1 MKKSIFLVMI
11 TVMTVF
17 TTKAQVAINTTNSAP
32 NNFSMLDV
40 SGSQKGIL
48 IPRMTTADRTG
59 MAGSMGVTE
68 EGLTVYDT
76 DTKSFWFWDG
86 SAWTAV
92 GSAAMSNDKDW
103 FKEGTTDAPND
114 INDKMYHMGQVAI
127 GKNTATSQLDIYSAT
142 QETLFNAKLENP
154 NDVALRL
161 GASIDLDGAPIT
173 THGKV
178 GVYTTVG
185 GDPGTSS
192 YPILEGFEADI
203 IGENGVD
210 KDQYGLYTYV
220 TGDNAGIHAGLS
232 TYLNGGSTG
241 DRYANYNYISG
252 SSSGKNFL
260 FYGYDNNS
268 GDGVHFGNFNLLTG
282 SGNGVQYGG
291 YNRIWNSGTGKQV
304 GIFNEIYSKGAS
316 AHAGTINL
324 IGAKTQPENPN
335 NITPVS
341 GDSDGKRIGSINT
354 ILGDGD
360 GLHVGGSNVILS
372 TGNGTHLG
380 MGNVLGHNY
389 VTNTNTSTTGYH
401 LGTLN
406 MLTDLG
412 AATHVGSA
420 NVMGIVLDPNDPTNF
435 TPVTGDSDAKR
446 IGELNTIG
454 GDGNGQHFGI
464 INSLLSTGS
473 GELVGTSNVIGYD
486 FYTQQATNA
495 SGDEV
500 GTLNSVNSTGAGL
513 HYGNVNFIGYD
524 HINKTEINSDG
535 IHVGTGNL
543 LAGGQTGSALQGLQ
557 VGTSNVII
565 AKSDVTSA
573 TSLGL
578 QYGSMNIIGRN
589 PSEPLSGNTNNGDGT
604 HYATYNEVADSGDG
618 LHIASFNK
626 VTADGAGQHI
636 AVFGEVDAADNT
648 AFAGA
653 FKGDVTARNYVTTIP
668 FLSGRKLTNTNSSY
682 ADYLYVG
689 SALDPTIFNKL
700 GQIEVKMIVRVYS
713 KSGSNSSH
721 IFRLHA
727 KNNTQ
732 DIFPIDQNDT
742 WTWTAFPSGRYMVS
756 SEWKVWNAGTD
767 NWYLSLNTKNVGGN
781 SISIDQ
787 VYILVRPVQF

>member
-1 MKKSIFLVMI
+1 MMKKSIFLVMI
-11 TVMTVF
+11 TFMTIL

-48 IPRMTTADRTG
+48 IPRISTDDRTT
-59 MAGSMGVTE
+59 MAGSMGITE

-86 SAWTAV
+86 AAWTAL
-92 GSAAMSNDKDW
+92 GAGAITGDKDW
-103 FKEGTTDAPND
+103 FKEGTSDAPTD
-114 INDKMYHMGQVAI
+114 ISDKMYHMGQVAI
-127 GKNTATSQLDIYSAT
+127 GKNTATSQLDIYSTT
-142 QETLFNAKLENP
+142 QETLFNAKLENA

-161 GASIDLDGAPIT
+161 GASIDLDGTPIT
-173 THGKV
+173 TNGKV
-178 GVYTTVG
+178 GVYSTVG
-185 GDPGTSS
+185 GDPGSAN
-192 YPILEGFEADI
+192 YAVLEGFEAAV
-203 IGENGVD
+203 IGQNDVD
-210 KDQYGLYTYV
+210 KDQYGIYTYV
-220 TGDNAGIHAGLS
+220 TGDNAGVHAGLS
-232 TYLNGGSTG
+232 TYLDGGSTG
-241 DRYANYNYISG
+241 DRYANYNFISG
-252 SSSGKNFL
+252 SSSGKNYL

-268 GDGVHFGNFNLLTG
+268 GDGVHFGNFNMMTG
-282 SGNGVQYGG
+282 TGNGVQYGSF
-291 YNRIWNSGTGKQV
+291 NRIWNSGTGKQV
-304 GIFNEIYSKGAS
+304 GTFNEIYSKGAS
-316 AHAGTINL
+316 AHTGTINL
-324 IGAKTQPENPN
+324 LGARIQPENPT
-335 NITPVS
+335 NIGPVT

-354 ILGDGD
+354 ILGDGG
-360 GLHVGGSNVILS
+360 GLHVGATNVILS
-372 TGNGTHLG
+372 TGNGFHLG
-380 MGNVLGHNY
+380 ISNVLGHNY
-389 VTNTNTSTTGYH
+389 ATNTNTSTTGYH

-412 AATHVGSA
+412 AAPHVGAS
-420 NVMGIVLDPNDPTNF
+420 NVLGIVIDPNDPTNY

-473 GELVGTSNVIGYD
+473 GELVGTSNVIGYN

-535 IHVGTGNL
+535 FHIGTGNL
-543 LAGGQTGSALQGLQ
+543 LAGGQTGNALKGLQ

-618 LHIASFNK
+618 LHIASYNK
-626 VTADGAGQHI
+626 VAADGAGQHI
-636 AVFGEVDAADNT
+636 AVYGEVDDSDTT
-648 AFAGA
+648 AMAGV
-653 FKGDVTARNYVTTIP
+653 FKGYTTSNNQVSTIN
-668 FLSGRKLTNTNSSY
+668 LYSAAEYNVMNTTMQDLTY
-682 ADYLYVG
+682 MEAG
-689 SALDPTIFNKL
+689 FDPTLYNRL
-700 GQIEVKMIVRVYS
+700 GNIQVKVVVRVTS
-713 KSGSNSSH
+713 SGPSGNEFQLRAQNGSGSTIVISNS
-721 IFRLHA
+721 
-727 KNNTQ
+727 
-732 DIFPIDQNDT
+732 DT
-742 WTWTAFPSGRYMVS
+742 WTWTQTDTTNNKYIVTTD
-756 SEWKVWNAGTD
+756 WKTWAAGTNIFELHLQAKTGSSLKID
-767 NWYLSLNTKNVGGN
+767 N
-781 SISIDQ
+781 
-787 VYILVRPVQF
+787 VYIAIRPMQY